1 MDSKLAI
8 YAENGASIHNIG
20 RILSY
25 DQKINTNYGGILI
38 TGINNPLIRNDNLIG
53 LKGYLN
59 SYVNFINDGQIE
71 MGATEHI
78 LAIPIN
84 IAGLIPTGIIFGDY
98 SKYVINALNSNI
110 ENNGTITTGIDKVKK
125 GSYFCDSFGFQEVE
139 FDSSKS
145 INKLETELKEM
156 NVEQIR
162 EEYPVGTKIELIN
175 MDGESYMYPGL
186 KGEVKSVDDIGQIHM
201 KWENGSSLALNV
213 GVDSFEKIEEK
224 NKISV
229 LLVEPFKE
237 PKMIEIEDDL
247 DAMQEIVGG
256 YIEEYMPFEDD
267 VAIVCNEEG
276 KMRGLPLNRAIYLDS
291 DPGKRNISDIIAGKF
306 FVCYAPPESENFLSL
321 PDDLAKKY
329 DEKFKSPERFF
340 KRDNEIVAIPFKPKS
355 KEMER

>member
-1 MDSKLAI
+1 MKIAIYQVNHERDSNNVCFVRYDSLANFQGDKNIDSKI
-8 YAENGASIHNIG
+8 YDKVFEGNVACKDLEDVYQMFNINHPKNYKG
-20 RILSY
+20 RSLSVS
-25 DQKINTNYGGILI
+25 DVVEIMES
-38 TGINNPLIRNDNLIG
+38 D
-53 LKGYLN
+53 
-59 SYVNFINDGQIE
+59 E
-71 MGATEHI
+71 
-78 LAIPIN
+78 
-84 IAGLIPTGIIFGDY
+84 
-98 SKYVINALNSNI
+98 
-110 ENNGTITTGIDKVKK
+110 VKK
-125 GSYFCDSFGFQEVE
+125 GSYFCDSFGFQEVV
-139 FDSSKS
+139 FDSRKS

-175 MDGESYMYPGL
+175 MDGESHMYPGL

-201 KWENGSSLALNV
+201 RWENGSSLALNV